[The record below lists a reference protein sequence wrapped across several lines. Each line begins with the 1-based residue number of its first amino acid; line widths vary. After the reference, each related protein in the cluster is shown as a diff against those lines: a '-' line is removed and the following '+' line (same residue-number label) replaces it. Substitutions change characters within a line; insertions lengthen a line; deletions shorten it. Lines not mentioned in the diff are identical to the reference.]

1 MNLDTY
7 NDAVAHAR
15 QHFEEGLIRAGFVET
30 EEGWT
35 GVTGDSVNPT
45 KVLISLSER
54 FPFKPPR
61 VAPVAENAVPW
72 SWHRELDG
80 ALCLIAEDDHEGLWW
95 SEAPIFLEH
104 VSEWLAQAAA
114 GWPGDRPDLDL
125 DRYFHPS
132 EEDTRIYLYEELGS
146 LGEGPIRFRPAKNN
160 VMRASKGVIPK
171 KLVKAGNDRPA
182 YVADAGEID
191 VPPRTWADIS
201 TRIRPENK
209 LDARIR
215 RREVSVV
222 LLRYRRG
229 NHDGAIA
236 LDVWPT
242 VGGEIAVRRLISAAD
257 STAARTARAGV
268 QKAELGNSSVAIIG
282 LGALGSF
289 IADMLVRAGI
299 GRVTLVDGDLVLPG
313 NIVRHLVGP
322 DMIGLPKSEA
332 VKRHL
337 VGRNELT
344 HEDIRASTQPLR
356 SATEAALLI
365 SNHDLVVDATADFTT
380 TALLHVVAES
390 LGTRILSASLHN
402 DGTAYRVDVLPP
414 ASGFSPVPSLVKS
427 LDPGVQVP
435 ELFEA
440 GCGSPISPTPPHAV
454 IEAAAAAVRH
464 SIGLLTGRLL
474 HPAGESRD
482 LTAVPERHHE

>member
-1 MNLDTY
+1 MKLDTCT
-7 NDAVAHAR
+7 DAVAQAR
-15 QHFEEGLIRAGFVET
+15 QHFEEGLIRAGFTET
-30 EEGWT
+30 EDGWT
-35 GVTGDSVNPT
+35 GVTGDPGNPT
-45 KVLISLSER
+45 MVLISLPER

-61 VAPVAENAVPW
+61 VAPVAEDSVPW

-95 SEAPIFLEH
+95 SEAPAFLEH
-104 VSEWLAQAAA
+104 VSEWLTQAAA
-114 GWPGDRPDLDL
+114 GWPDDRPDLDL
-125 DRYFHPS
+125 DRYFHRS
-132 EEDTRIYLYEELGS
+132 EEDTRIYLYEELGP

-160 VMRASKGVIPK
+160 IMRASKGVIPK

-191 VPPRTWADIS
+191 VPPRSWADIS
-201 TRIRPENK
+201 ARIRPENK

-215 RREVSVV
+215 GGGVSVV
-222 LLRYRRG
+222 LLKYRRG

-242 VGGEIAVRRLISAAD
+242 VGGDIAVRRLTSAAD
-257 STAARTARAGV
+257 TTATRTVRAGV

-322 DMIGLPKSEA
+322 HAIGLPKSEA

-337 VGRNELT
+337 VSRNELT
-344 HEDIRASTQPLR
+344 HEDICVRTEPLR
-356 SATEAALLI
+356 STAEAALLI
-365 SNHDLVVDATADFTT
+365 SNHDLVVNATADFTT

-390 LGTRILSASLHN
+390 LGTRILSASLHG
-402 DGTAYRVDVLPP
+402 DGTAYRVDILPP
-414 ASGFSPVPSLVKS
+414 ASGSSPVPPLVKS
-427 LDPGVQVP
+427 LDMGVQAP

-464 SIGLLTGRLL
+464 SIGLLTGRIL

-482 LTAVPERHHE
+482 LTAVTERQHE